1 MSDTP
6 RLQPDG
12 SPSVSAYVLLED
24 GRRFD
29 GEAASNPGAA
39 LGEVVFTTGMT
50 GYQESLTDPSFAGQ
64 ILTFTAPMIGNYGV
78 QGDVGESDRVQV
90 RALICREARNA
101 RPPGREGL
109 LDWLDAAGVPVL
121 TGIDT
126 RALVRHLRERGAMRG
141 AVVTDGTPPAEAAER
156 IATLPPMAGQ
166 DLAAA
171 VSRPIRKLPATTPRA
186 RVTVLDY
193 GAKDSIARLLAE
205 AGADVTVVPHDSTAA
220 DVAAT
225 DPDGVLLAN
234 GPGDPG
240 VMDEHV
246 ANVRA
251 MLDDDRPLFGIC
263 LGHQLLAR
271 ALGLETFKLRFGHR
285 GANHPVLEQATG
297 RVLVTS
303 QNHGFAVAAPEGD
316 DADVVVTHVSLYDGT
331 IEGLR
336 VSGRD
341 VWSMQ
346 FHPEAS
352 PGPHDARDALVR
364 FVEIAA
370 LHAKEHR

>member
-1 MSDTP
+1 MTAAT
-6 RLQPDG
+6 G
-12 SPSVSAYVLLED
+12 YVLLED

-29 GEAASNPGAA
+29 GEAGSAPGLA

-64 ILTFTAPMIGNYGV
+64 IITFTAPMIGNYGV
-78 QGDVGESDRVQV
+78 QSDVGESDGVQV
-90 RALICREARNA
+90 RAVICREVRNA
-101 RPPGREGL
+101 VPPGRQGL
-109 LDWLDAAGVPVL
+109 VDWLDAAGIPVV

-141 AVVTDGTPPAEAAER
+141 AIVTDGTPAEQAAAQ
-156 IATLPPMAGQ
+156 IASLPEMAGQ

-171 VSRPIRKLPATTPRA
+171 VSRPQRRFGADAPRA
-186 RVTVLDY
+186 RVTLLDY

-205 AGADVTVVPHDSTAA
+205 AGADVTVVPHDATAEQ
-220 DVAAT
+220 VTAT

-240 VMDEHV
+240 AMDEHV

-251 MLDDDRPLFGIC
+251 MLEADRPLFGIC

-271 ALGLETFKLRFGHR
+271 ALGLDTFKLRFGHR

-303 QNHGFAVAAPEGD
+303 HNHGFAVAAPAGEH
-316 DADVVVTHVSLYDGT
+316 ADVVVTHVSLYDGT
-331 IEGLR
+331 VEGLQ
-336 VSGRD
+336 VDGRP

-370 LHAKEHR
+370 EHARSRA

>member
-1 MSDTP
+1 
-6 RLQPDG
+6 
-12 SPSVSAYVLLED
+12 
-24 GRRFD
+24 
-29 GEAASNPGAA
+29 
-39 LGEVVFTTGMT
+39 
-50 GYQESLTDPSFAGQ
+50 
-64 ILTFTAPMIGNYGV
+64 MIGNYGV
-78 QGDVGESDRVQV
+78 QGDVGESDAVQV
-90 RALICREARNA
+90 RAMICREARNA
-101 RPPGREGL
+101 QPPGREGL
-109 LDWLDAAGVPVL
+109 IDWLDVAGVPVL

-141 AVVTDGTPPAEAAER
+141 AVVTDGTSPTVAAAR
-156 IATLPPMAGQ
+156 IAALPQMAGQ

-171 VSRPIRKLPATTPRA
+171 VSRPSRQWPAVTSRA

-220 DVAAT
+220 QVAAT

-240 VMDEHV
+240 VMDDHV

-251 MLDDDRPLFGIC
+251 MLDADRPLFGIC

-303 QNHGFAVAAPEGD
+303 QNHGFAVGAPDGD
-316 DADVVVTHVSLYDGT
+316 DPTVVVTHVSLYDGT
-331 IEGLR
+331 VEGLAFPQVR
-336 VSGRD
+336 AQSL
-341 VWSMQ
+341 Q
-346 FHPEAS
+346 FHPEAG
-352 PGPHDARDALVR
+352 PGPHDAWPHLETWVEGLADA
-364 FVEIAA
+364 A
-370 LHAKEHR
+370 

>member
-1 MSDTP
+1 MT
-6 RLQPDG
+6 G
-12 SPSVSAYVLLED
+12 TAYVSAR
-24 GRRFD
+24 GRAPFD
-29 GEAASNPGAA
+29 GEPGSTPGAA

-64 ILTFTAPMIGNYGV
+64 IITFTAPMIGNYGV
-78 QGDVGESDRVQV
+78 QSDVGESDAVQV

-101 RPPGREGL
+101 QPPGRDGL
-109 LDWLDAAGVPVL
+109 IDWLDAAGVPVL

-156 IATLPPMAGQ
+156 IAALAPMAGQ

-171 VSRPIRKLPATTPRA
+171 VSRPARQWPATKPRA

-205 AGADVTVVPHDSTAA
+205 AGADVTVVPHDATAA
-220 DVAAT
+220 EVAAT

-246 ANVRA
+246 AERARHARRRPAAVRHLPRA
-251 MLDDDRPLFGIC
+251 PAARPGARPGDVQAPLRPPRCQPPG
-263 LGHQLLAR
+263 AR
-271 ALGLETFKLRFGHR
+271 AGHR
-285 GANHPVLEQATG
+285 PRAGDEPEPRLRGRRARRARTPTSSSPTSRSTTARSRACGSPTAT
-297 RVLVTS
+297 
-303 QNHGFAVAAPEGD
+303 
-316 DADVVVTHVSLYDGT
+316 
-331 IEGLR
+331 
-336 VSGRD
+336 SGRC
-341 VWSMQ
+341 SST
-346 FHPEAS
+346 PRPR
-352 PGPHDARDALVR
+352 PGRTTRATRCVR

-370 LHAKEHR
+370 AHAKEHR

>member
-1 MSDTP
+1 
-6 RLQPDG
+6 
-12 SPSVSAYVLLED
+12 
-24 GRRFD
+24 
-29 GEAASNPGAA
+29 
-39 LGEVVFTTGMT
+39 
-50 GYQESLTDPSFAGQ
+50 
-64 ILTFTAPMIGNYGV
+64 
-78 QGDVGESDRVQV
+78 
-90 RALICREARNA
+90 
-101 RPPGREGL
+101 
-109 LDWLDAAGVPVL
+109 
-121 TGIDT
+121 
-126 RALVRHLRERGAMRG
+126 
-141 AVVTDGTPPAEAAER
+141 
-156 IATLPPMAGQ
+156 
-166 DLAAA
+166 
-171 VSRPIRKLPATTPRA
+171 
-186 RVTVLDY
+186 VTVLDY

-240 VMDEHV
+240 VMDVHV

-251 MLDDDRPLFGIC
+251 MLDADRPLFGIC

-303 QNHGFAVAAPEGD
+303 QNHGFAVAAPDGD

-336 VSGRD
+336 VSDRP

-364 FVEIAA
+364 FVDIAA
-370 LHAKEHR
+370 QHAKEHR

>member
-1 MSDTP
+1 MT
-6 RLQPDG
+6 G
-12 SPSVSAYVLLED
+12 YVLLED

-29 GEAASNPGAA
+29 GEAGSAGASA
-39 LGEVVFTTGMT
+39 LGEVVFTTSMT

-64 ILTFTAPMIGNYGV
+64 VLTFTAPMIGNYGV
-78 QGDVGESDRVQV
+78 ESDVGESDAVQV
-90 RALICREARNA
+90 RAMICREVRNA
-101 RPPGREGL
+101 TPPGRRGL
-109 LDWLDAAGVPVL
+109 VDWLDDACVPVL
-121 TGIDT
+121 TGVDT
-126 RALVRHLRERGAMRG
+126 RSLVRHLRDRGAMRG
-141 AVVTDGTPPAEAAER
+141 AVVTDGTPEAEAAAR
-156 IATLPPMAGQ
+156 IAAIPPMSGQ

-171 VSRPIRKLPATTPRA
+171 VSRPARRLPAPPPSRA

-205 AGADVTVVPHDSTAA
+205 AGADVTVLPHDATAA

-240 VMDEHV
+240 AMDAHV
-246 ANVRA
+246 DRVRA
-251 MLDDDRPLFGIC
+251 LLDADRPLFGIC

-271 ALGLETFKLRFGHR
+271 ALGMETFKLRFGHR
-285 GANHPVLEQATG
+285 GANHPVLETATG

-303 QNHGFAVAAPEGD
+303 QNHGFAVAAPEEG
-316 DADVVVTHVSLYDGT
+316 ANVVVTHVSLYDGT
-331 IEGLR
+331 VEGLR
-336 VSGRD
+336 LADRS

-364 FVEIAA
+364 FVDIAA
-370 LHAKEHR
+370 EHAAGRN

>member
-1 MSDTP
+1 VTAS
-6 RLQPDG
+6 G
-12 SPSVSAYVLLED
+12 YVLLED
-24 GRRFD
+24 GRILH
-29 GEAASNPGAA
+29 GEAGSAPGTA

-64 ILTFTAPMIGNYGV
+64 IITFTAPMIGNYGV
-78 QGDVGESDRVQV
+78 QGDVGESDGVQV
-90 RALICREARNA
+90 RAVICREVRNA
-101 RPPGREGL
+101 APPGRQGL
-109 LDWLDAAGVPVL
+109 VDWLDEAGIPVVS
-121 TGIDT
+121 GIDT

-141 AVVTDGTPPAEAAER
+141 AIVTDGSPPEATAAR
-156 IATLPPMAGQ
+156 IAALPEMAGQ

-171 VSRPIRKLPATTPRA
+171 VSRPQRRLGAATPRA
-186 RVTVLDY
+186 RVTLLDY
-193 GAKDSIARLLAE
+193 GAKDSIGRLLAE
-205 AGADVTVVPHDSTAA
+205 AGADVTVVPHDATAEQ
-220 DVAAT
+220 VAAT

-240 VMDEHV
+240 AMDGHV

-251 MLDDDRPLFGIC
+251 MLEADRPLFGIC

-271 ALGLETFKLRFGHR
+271 ALGLDTFKLRFGHR

-303 QNHGFAVAAPEGD
+303 QNHGFAVAPPEGD
-316 DADVVVTHVSLYDGT
+316 HADVVVTHVSLYDGT
-331 IEGLR
+331 VEGLQ
-336 VSGRD
+336 VDGRP

-370 LHAKEHR
+370 EHARSRA